1 MTSFYNN
8 GFIQSLC
15 CENSQIQII
24 FKLGVKEMNKFV
36 AAAVAAAFVA
46 PAVMADVDLGPV
58 KIYGSLRT
66 AVEIASVSP
75 LTGTAL
81 TDVNDDQTRLAD
93 QGSRFGIKGDWK
105 ISDDLKAIG
114 QVESRIYVG
123 NSGENKS
130 ATATFGTRNT
140 FIGLD
145 SKQAGKFLAGR
156 YDNAYKNLKKAAY
169 GVFDDNL
176 NDTTDLTGK
185 DSIMGRMGGR
195 EGDIVHYETPN
206 WGGFN
211 AQLSYNFG
219 KVGEVQAPQLS
230 LMAAYSSEFFDLG
243 VGYAQLSDA
252 SYDLTGVKLS
262 TKSDTTGKQGNESA
276 DAFTVGATAK
286 YAGVKFSAVWEKM
299 NTEYAIG
306 SAAKTEQEQNT
317 YGFGLGYVM
326 GDWNFHANYAIADE
340 VDQNGKTVADSG
352 AKQFGL
358 GASYKLHK
366 QVRVIATYTKIDNDA
381 KANSTTGSGF
391 SLSKGSDASIFA
403 VGLRGD
409 F

>member
-1 MTSFYNN
+1 
-8 GFIQSLC
+8 
-15 CENSQIQII
+15 
-24 FKLGVKEMNKFV
+24 MNKLI
-36 AAAVAAAFVA
+36 AAAVAAAFIA

-66 AVEIASVSP
+66 AVEVASVSP
-75 LTGTAL
+75 LKGTAL
-81 TDVNDDQTRLAD
+81 TDITDDQTRLAD
-93 QGSRFGIKGDWK
+93 QGSRFGVKGEWK

-114 QVESRIYVG
+114 QVESRFYVG
-123 NSGENKS
+123 DSGEKKS
-130 ATATFGTRNT
+130 ASATFGTRNT
-140 FIGLD
+140 FIGLN
-145 SKQAGKFLAGR
+145 SNKAGKFLAGR
-156 YDNAYKNLKKAAY
+156 HDNAYKNLKKAAY

-185 DSIMGRMGGR
+185 DSIIGRMGGR

-206 WGGFN
+206 LAGFN

-230 LMAAYSSEFFDLG
+230 LMAAYSSQFFDVG

-262 TKSDTTGKQGNESA
+262 SKSDKTGSQGNESA

-286 YAGVKFSAVWEKM
+286 FSGVKVSAVWEKM
-299 NTEYAIG
+299 NSEYTIAP
-306 SAAKTEQEQNT
+306 AAKVDQEQNT
-317 YGFGLGYVM
+317 YGFGVAYGM

-340 VDQNGKTVADSG
+340 AEQNGKKVADSG

-391 SLSKGSDASIFA
+391 ALSKGSDASIIA
-403 VGLRGD
+403 IGLRGD

>member
-1 MTSFYNN
+1 MM
-8 GFIQSLC
+8 
-15 CENSQIQII
+15 
-24 FKLGVKEMNKFV
+24 KLI

-46 PAVMADVDLGPV
+46 PAAFADVDLGPV

-75 LTGTAL
+75 LAGTTV
-81 TDVNDDQTRLAD
+81 TDANDDQTRLAD
-93 QGSRFGIKGDWK
+93 QGSRFGVKGEWK
-105 ISDDLKAIG
+105 LNDNLKAIG

-123 NSGENKS
+123 DSGEKKS

-140 FIGLD
+140 FIGLE
-145 SKQAGKFLAGR
+145 STAAGKFLAGR

-185 DSIMGRMGGR
+185 DSIIGRMGGR
-195 EGDIVHYETPN
+195 EGDIVHYETPKFA
-206 WGGFN
+206 GFSG
-211 AQLSYNFG
+211 QLSYNFG
-219 KVGEVQAPQLS
+219 KVGEVNAPQLS
-230 LMAAYSSEFFDLG
+230 LMAAYSSQFFDLG
-243 VGYAQLSDA
+243 VGYAKLSDA

-262 TKSDTTGKQGNESA
+262 SKSDVTGKQSNESA
-276 DAFTVGATAK
+276 DAVTVGGTLK

-317 YGFGLGYVM
+317 YGFGLGYAM

-340 VDQNGKTVADSG
+340 VEQNGKTVADSG

-358 GASYKLHK
+358 GASYNLHK
-366 QVRVIATYTKIDNDA
+366 QVRVIATYTKIDND
-381 KANSTTGSGF
+381 KNANSTTGSGF

-403 VGLRGD
+403 IGLRGD